1 MAEESSDDSGL
12 MDKIMNRIK
21 GPGESG
27 PSRTDSS
34 QRKVLISVTKLSYRR
49 LLDVLFGCLV
59 VNLDAIPRRKERRG
73 GMRCA
78 SFKARSK
85 CMMLYHSA
93 CA

>member
-34 QRKVLISVTKLSYRR
+34 QRKVLTK
-49 LLDVLFGCLV
+49 D
-59 VNLDAIPRRKERRG
+59 I
-73 GMRCA
+73 
-78 SFKARSK
+78 
-85 CMMLYHSA
+85 
-93 CA
+93 